1 MECNAKPSL
10 QWEWENLISFGTSSA
25 EIPRKLRPTE
35 WEIDG
40 FDCTSLYSSSFATVA
55 NGGGSGSDLAHA
67 FSKSSKSTSISS
79 SSAEVKTHN
88 FTSEAGESLPGELGS
103 SEEFAK
109 GIDASPSLEL
119 SFGSGDPALG
129 LKLGKRTYF
138 ENFWEV
144 ENAKGLALPVSLA
157 SSSVSPVKRSKPIS
171 QRLQTPLCQVEGCNL
186 DLSSAKD
193 YHRKHR
199 ICENHSKYP
208 KVVVSGVER
217 RFCQQ
222 CSRFHCLSEFDEK
235 KRSCRRRLSDHN
247 ARRRKPNPG
256 RTYDGKQQMDFG
268 WNRFALIHPKSEE
281 KFLWP
286 SSNPI
291 PSRGLI
297 LQPAKTETSNKLF
310 TKNCGFGLLDPKTK
324 TARTDLFS
332 KEKVIISSH
341 MGASQDID
349 GALSLLSNSTSWAS
363 SDQPRRFSLDYHATN
378 NLQPPVAHRSVTQ
391 LNSVSGYW
399 QPDQPAVG
407 QTAPHRNGGG
417 QFNES
422 YFSFN
427 QFYN

>member
-25 EIPRKLRPTE
+25 EIPRKLKPME
-35 WEIDG
+35 WEMDG
-40 FDCTSLYSSSFATVA
+40 FDCSSIYSSSFATVPY
-55 NGGGSGSDLAHA
+55 GGSSGSDLVHA
-67 FSKSSKSTSISS
+67 FSKSSTKSTSISS
-79 SSAEVKTHN
+79 LSTEVKTYN
-88 FTSEAGESLPGELGS
+88 FTSEAGESGLPRELGS

-109 GIDASPSLEL
+109 RIDTSPSLEL
-119 SFGSGDPALG
+119 SFGSGDPVLG

-138 ENFWEV
+138 EDFWEV
-144 ENAKGLALPVSLA
+144 ENSKGLGLPVSLA
-157 SSSVSPVKRSKPIS
+157 SSSVSPVKRSKSFS
-171 QRLQTPLCQVEGCNL
+171 QKLQAPHCQVEGCNL

-199 ICENHSKYP
+199 ICENHSKFP

-256 RTYDGKQQMDFG
+256 RTYDGKQQMDFV

-286 SSNPI
+286 SS
-291 PSRGLI
+291 
-297 LQPAKTETSNKLF
+297 KTDH
-310 TKNCGFGLLDPKTK
+310 CGFGSLDHPKTK
-324 TARTDLFS
+324 TARADLFS
-332 KEKVIISSH
+332 KEKVTISSH
-341 MGASQDID
+341 MGASQDLD
-349 GALSLLSNSTSWAS
+349 GALSLLSNSTSWVS
-363 SDQPRRFSLDYHATN
+363 SYQPRRFSLDHHPISTP
-378 NLQPPVAHRSVTQ
+378 QPAAHRSVTQ

-399 QPDQPAVG
+399 QPDPPTVEG
-407 QTAPHRNGGG
+407 PRVG
-417 QFNES
+417 QFNEN
-422 YFSFN
+422 YFSLN